1 MNKFHHWEEFGKMA
15 TKTKKLNDVS
25 QGANN
30 RGRVTVTEMTEMTQ
44 MGKLKT
50 FKNRKTSIKT

>member
-1 MNKFHHWEEFGKMA
+1 MGNMNKFHHWEEFDKMA
-15 TKTKKLNDVS
+15 TKTKNMNDVS

-30 RGRVTVTEMTEMTQ
+30 RGRVTEMTQ

-50 FKNRKTSIKT
+50 FKNRKTSIKI

>member
-1 MNKFHHWEEFGKMA
+1 MNKFHHWEEFGKLA
-15 TKTKKLNDVS
+15 TKTKNMNDVS

-30 RGRVTVTEMTEMTQ
+30 RGRVTEMTEMTQ